1 MSNGVE
7 RRSQIDTETVKALL
21 LINGGGIAALLTVF
35 SQVLGKSGYEPL
47 ASEILVGVLIFM
59 FGLVCAVIHN
69 RLRRQCSLHYD
80 LHNMRPPK
88 GRLLRVQLW
97 EPTVC
102 SFSTAFMWLSIASF
116 VVAGSYVAVRG
127 IDIIGNLRAQ
137 QLIIIQKNA
146 LQE

>member
-21 LINGGGIAALLTVF
+21 LINGGGVAALLTVF
-35 SQVLGKSGYEPL
+35 SQVIGKPGYEPL

-69 RLRRQCSLHYD
+69 RLRRQCSLQYD

-88 GRLLRVQLW
+88 GRLFGASLW

-102 SFSTAFMWLSIASF
+102 CVSIAFMWLSIVSF
-116 VVAGSYVAVRG
+116 VIAGSYVAVRG
-127 IDIIGNLRAQ
+127 INIISNVMAQ
-137 QLIIIQKNA
+137 QLAIMQKNA